1 MKRIFIFIILLS
13 VIIIDPVLAGYQI
26 EKLTDDTPDSKPEWS
41 PDGTKIVFQ
50 SDRSKSADIWV
61 MDYDGGNVKQLTS
74 NLSLDLYSS
83 WSPDSKSVV
92 FYSSRTGNN
101 EIWAIDVDG
110 TNIRQLT
117 NNLSW
122 DGNPAW
128 GPDGRI
134 AFTSTRTGNLTIFLM
149 EADGSNQVQLTM
161 GEGNGDTP
169 AWSPD
174 GRYLVFASSRSGD
187 WQLWKMD
194 LETNDYYQL
203 TNDVHFE
210 RAPPEN
216 VCPNLMA
223 ASWSPD
229 GLTIAYHSYSD
240 GNGGIWLMDAD
251 GTNKTKLVTS
261 SKSDYYSPSWS
272 PDGSKIVFQGKNND
286 KDSELYGSANIL
298 VVDLNKKE
306 KSPLPSGVIS
316 IIVLLALFLLLRKT

>member
-1 MKRIFIFIILLS
+1 MKKIFIVFILIS

-50 SDRSKSADIWV
+50 SDRSNSADIWV
-61 MDYDGGNVKQLTS
+61 MDYDGSNVKQLTS

-149 EADGSNQVQLTM
+149 EADGSNLVQLTM
-161 GEGNGDTP
+161 GEGNSDTP

-203 TNDVHFE
+203 TNDVHIE

-229 GLTIAYHSYSD
+229 GSIIAYHSYSD

-272 PDGSKIVFQGKNND
+272 PDGSKITFQDKNND

-306 KSPLPSGVIS
+306 NSPLPSGVIS